1 MFSFQQK
8 LTKHTKKQ
16 ENMGHSQEEIEL
28 AETFPEKAQTLD
40 LTTQSKYIKDIR
52 V

>member
-1 MFSFQQK
+1 
-8 LTKHTKKQ
+8 
-16 ENMGHSQEEIEL
+16 MGHSQEEIEL